1 LSPVTEVIASR
12 RKRIKLT
19 AILILLLAMA
29 FLLGFSAYLL
39 LNSSVASPDTSG
51 APSYTGSIFGGT
63 GPAAVTLPM
72 GMDID
77 DSGNVYVVEPDLKR
91 IQVFDREGV
100 LLSRFPRASSEQQL
114 NNPLYVSVSPNREV
128 FVSDRGL
135 GKLLVFS
142 PQGEF
147 LREFLPRGVK
157 EMTWAPVAVAFDDE
171 SRMYVSDFSTM
182 QLRIFDAQD
191 NLIHSVGQA
200 GGALGEFQ
208 FPNSISVEGDRV
220 FVSDS
225 NNGRIQVFN
234 KDGEVQYEFPAGSLP
249 RGIAADKAGRLFVV
263 DALEH
268 MIKVY
273 RADDGLLL
281 FSFGT
286 QGQGDGQLLFPND
299 IALDGSESVL
309 VTDKLNN
316 RISIWSY

>member
-1 LSPVTEVIASR
+1 
-12 RKRIKLT
+12 
-19 AILILLLAMA
+19 MA
-29 FLLGFSAYLL
+29 FLLGFTAYILM
-39 LNSSVASPDTSG
+39 NTSVDEPDNSG
-51 APSYTGSIFGGT
+51 APGYSGSIFGGT
-63 GPAAVTLPM
+63 GPAAITLPM
-72 GMDID
+72 GMDVD
-77 DSGNVYVVEPDLKR
+77 DSGNVYVVETDLKR

-100 LLSRFPRASSEQQL
+100 LLSRFPRAASEQQL
-114 NNPLYVSVSPNREV
+114 NNPLYVSVSPNQEV

-157 EMTWAPVAVAFDDE
+157 EITWAPVAVAFDDE
-171 SRMYVSDFSTM
+171 SRMYVTDFSTM
-182 QLRIFDAQD
+182 QLRIFDAQG
-191 NLIHSVGQA
+191 NLITSVGQA
-200 GGALGEFQ
+200 GSALGQFQ
-208 FPNSISVEGDRV
+208 FPNSIVVEGDKV

-268 MIKVY
+268 LIRVY

-281 FSFGT
+281 FTFGT

-299 IALDGSESVL
+299 IALDGTESVL